1 MGCTT
6 HWRLTNNFLLPELTA
21 WRTFRTR
28 IGTYDQLVPILLL
41 VPKSLL
47 HGIPIT
53 ATAQDLYN
61 AQYLQPH
68 KIPHRPNDKPP
79 LKQNKKKSSTLHHI
93 AILVPHEEL
102 VMKSYMHERLAIAEA
117 HYHNLNA
124 NIKNQDYWLLTSSVG
139 IKIQKA
145 LNCST
150 GLNTVLFAHILHT
163 SSLQNGTK

>member
-1 MGCTT
+1 MFTFLGCTT

-21 WRTFRTR
+21 WRTFRTK

-68 KIPHRPNDKPP
+68 KIPHGPNDN
-79 LKQNKKKSSTLHHI
+79 QKKNPHYHHI

-102 VMKSYMHERLAIAEA
+102 VMKSYMHEWLAIAEA

-124 NIKNQDYWLLTSSVG
+124 NIKNQDYWLLTSNVG
-139 IKIQKA
+139 IKI
-145 LNCST
+145 
-150 GLNTVLFAHILHT
+150 
-163 SSLQNGTK
+163 